1 MSTSCVPDD
10 IPPSKLGKYMLSM
23 RYLVVA
29 QCSLTVPKICERTFR
44 HSDRAYHVTSSTG
57 LWLLLNCGY

>member
-10 IPPSKLGKYMLSM
+10 IPPSKLGKCMPSM
-23 RYLVVA
+23 RYLLVT
-29 QCSLTVPKICERTFR
+29 QCSLAVSKICERTFQ
-44 HSDRAYHVTSSTG
+44 HSDRAYHVTSSAG